1 MDHSERRSAQPHS
14 SRELRKELSEAQRD
28 TLGELERYGWEL
40 KFIRHPLFQGSVAVL
55 YDPDRKGYACLESD
69 GTLNEHPTF
78 RIRPH

>member
-1 MDHSERRSAQPHS
+1 MDRERRKEDPVERAKL
-14 SRELRKELSEAQRD
+14 RAELNEDQRIALSD
-28 TLGELERYGWEL
+28 LERYGWEL

-69 GTLNEHPTF
+69 GTLNERPTF

>member
-1 MDHSERRSAQPHS
+1 M
-14 SRELRKELSEAQRD
+14 
-28 TLGELERYGWEL
+28 GELERYGWEL
-40 KFIRHPLFQGSVAVL
+40 KFIRHPLFQASVAVL

>member
-1 MDHSERRSAQPHS
+1 MERERRKEDPVGRAKLRAELNEDQRIALSD
-14 SRELRKELSEAQRD
+14 RERF
-28 TLGELERYGWEL
+28 GWEL

>member
-1 MDHSERRSAQPHS
+1 MERERRKEDQDNRTKLRA
-14 SRELRKELSEAQRD
+14 ELNEDQRIALSD
-28 TLGELERYGWEL
+28 LERFGWEL